1 MKRFAAAM
9 VVCIFTSLGVGSQAF
24 AWGPKGHYLINHLAA
39 ASLPASLPAFLRTRF
54 ADDEI
59 TYLGLELD
67 LLKGAGNSWDAEMDP
82 GHYLDLIGD
91 GTIQGGLRLDALPA
105 TRQAYDSAL
114 RAHGLDQYK
123 EGYVPYS
130 ILQGW
135 EQLRMVFA
143 YWRVDNYDAVH
154 ARTGALRAV
163 SATRARIEEQLALR
177 DAGVWGH
184 YVADASQPLHVTVHF
199 NGWGKYP
206 NPHGY
211 SNSPHLHDLFETDF
225 VNRFVT
231 ETGVESR
238 LAPVRILGSSTL
250 AGESDVLQAIEQ
262 YLQASNGTVTEL
274 YQING
279 IGGFTRGS
287 PQAKAFVEARLAFG
301 AAELRDLIVWAWTD
315 SINETIGDDA
325 PQRVRDIV
333 EGRAEYKGLDNYILK

>member
-1 MKRFAAAM
+1 MLKRLAAAALA
-9 VVCIFTSLGVGSQAF
+9 CACLFLGVGSPAS
-24 AWGPKGHYLINHLAA
+24 AWGSKGHYLINHLAA
-39 ASLPASLPAFLRTRF
+39 SSLPASLPAFMRTRF

-82 GHYLDLIGD
+82 GHYLDLIG
-91 GTIQGGLRLDALPA
+91 GGMIAGGLRLDALPA
-105 TRQAYDSAL
+105 TREAYDSAL
-114 RAHGLDQYK
+114 RARGLDQYK
-123 EGYVPYS
+123 EGYLPYS

-143 YWRVDNYDAVH
+143 YWRVDAYDAIH
-154 ARTGALRAV
+154 AKTSALRAL
-163 SATRARIEEQLALR
+163 SATRARVEEELARR

-225 VNRFVT
+225 VNRYIT
-231 ETGVESR
+231 EAAVRAR
-238 LAPVRILGSSTL
+238 LAPMRISTGTTP
-250 AGESDVLQAIEQ
+250 ASEGEVLQAIEQ
-262 YLQASNGTVTEL
+262 YLAASGDTVTEL
-274 YQING
+274 YQINAA
-279 IGGFTRGS
+279 GGFTRGT
-287 PQAKAFVEARLAFG
+287 PQAKAFVEDRLAFG
-301 AAELRDLIVWAWTD
+301 ASELRDLISWAWAD

-333 EGRAEYKGLDNYILK
+333 EGKATYKGLP